1 MNLGSTCSFVE
12 FLVKLPCLV
21 FLIDSLYPFFLSP
34 SFLFFRLIFSNHL
47 HPPPFLHFL
56 SFPLFLFHFL
66 SPTPSPLNLRFI
78 PVSSVL
84 CTLSTAKR
92 GSWIRTVYPHPTLP
106 LVLLWPHPKTR
117 SGEKLIERD
126 VKHKQSN
133 EDYSTIAFCVSK
145 LESCFFPLVFFFL
158 LFSCLLH
165 ELGTR
170 TVAGKFPLKNTEN

>member
-1 MNLGSTCSFVE
+1 MTLHILFFYLLHFCFFVSFSQIISTP
-12 FLVKLPCLV
+12 L
-21 FLIDSLYPFFLSP
+21 LSCI
-34 SFLFFRLIFSNHL
+34 SFLF
-47 HPPPFLHFL
+47 
-56 SFPLFLFHFL
+56 LFFFHFL
-66 SPTPSPLNLRFI
+66 SPTPSPFNLRFI

-106 LVLLWPHPKTR
+106 LVLVWPHPKTR

-145 LESCFFPLVFFFL
+145 LESCFFPLVFSIL
-158 LFSCLLH
+158 LFSCLFH

-170 TVAGKFPLKNTEN
+170 SWKVSIEKYGKLNLLTRYV

>member
-1 MNLGSTCSFVE
+1 MLGLLNWLSISFFSISFISVFSSH
-12 FLVKLPCLV
+12 FLKP
-21 FLIDSLYPFFLSP
+21 SP
-34 SFLFFRLIFSNHL
+34 
-47 HPPPFLHFL
+47 PPPFLHFL

-66 SPTPSPLNLRFI
+66 SPTPSPFNLRFI

-106 LVLLWPHPKTR
+106 LVLVWPHPKTR

-145 LESCFFPLVFFFL
+145 LESCFFPLFFSIL
-158 LFSCLLH
+158 LFSCLFH
-165 ELGTR
+165 ELGTCSWK
-170 TVAGKFPLKNTEN
+170 VSIEKYGKLNLLTRWWMQQL